1 MKRPVIICVLC
12 LIASLAV
19 MFFGFRGT
27 QAKTPAKT
35 QTITLLTQEDTGS
48 FLLQLRYGA
57 EAAAA
62 EAGDKLAIATLN
74 RDNPAAQ
81 ITGLKAEGVA
91 AVLLYGS
98 DDALVRQ
105 VKTACTDA
113 GLPLALLDREEVGSV
128 CVATDETLA
137 GALAAQRVQ
146 TLGVADVLYLTDKSL
161 TAAKRLR
168 GATEALEGS
177 LAAVES
183 WDGWADATALPD
195 DVRKLTEG
203 GACVIA
209 LTGDAT
215 LAAVRLQAYGML
227 DAANAII
234 GMDPGSDRVSL
245 IEDGQVS
252 ALILPAPY
260 TMGYRGYGLAEAML
274 DGGNVESVLVEP
286 KLITLVNLYS
296 PENVKV
302 AFPLLQ

>member
-1 MKRPVIICVLC
+1 MKRPVIISVLC

-19 MFFGFRGT
+19 MFFGFRGS

-35 QTITLLTQEDTGS
+35 KTITLLTQEDTGS

-62 EAGDKLAIATLN
+62 EVGDKLSISTLN
-74 RDNPAAQ
+74 RDDPATQ
-81 ITGLKAEGVA
+81 IA
-91 AVLLYGS
+91 ALQADGIAAILLYGS
-98 DDALVRQ
+98 DDALTRQ
-105 VKTACTDA
+105 VKAVCKELR
-113 GLPLALLDREEVGSV
+113 LPLTLLDREEVGSA

-137 GALAAQRVQ
+137 GTLAVQRVQ
-146 TLGVADVLYLTDKSL
+146 TLGVTDVVFLTDNSL
-161 TAAKRLR
+161 MAAKRLR
-168 GATEALEGS
+168 GATDALEGS
-177 LAAVES
+177 LADVEI
-183 WDGWADATALPD
+183 WDGWTNATALPEK
-195 DVRKLTEG
+195 VQKLTAR

-215 LAAVRLQAYGML
+215 LAALRLQANGL
-227 DAANAII
+227 LNAANAII

-245 IEDGQVS
+245 VENGQVS

-260 TMGYRGYGLAEAML
+260 TMGYRGYRLAETML
-274 DGGNVESVLVEP
+274 HGGKAESVTVEP
-286 KLITLVNLYS
+286 KLITLTNLYS